1 MALAT
6 AYERQDH
13 GVVLKDA
20 DDVARFR
27 TGVSRRLAPDQA
39 LIVTFEARG
48 HAVYLGLHGELG
60 FVHVTPIPDSP
71 PYLITVGDPGRHDV
85 IEFMLHGE
93 HSTEIEARHLV
104 PASEAWRAVGEFLVS
119 GNLLQSLDWTQV

>member
-6 AYERQDH
+6 AYARQDQSI
-13 GVVLKDA
+13 VLEDA
-20 DDVARFR
+20 DDLERFR
-27 TGVSRRLAPDQA
+27 ADVSRRLTPDQT

-48 HAVYLGLHGELG
+48 RAIYLGLHGELG

-71 PYLITVGDPGRHDV
+71 PYVITVGDPARHDV

-104 PASEAWRAVGEFLVS
+104 PASEAWRAVSELMLS
-119 GNLLQSLDWTQV
+119 GNFLSSLDWTEV

>member
-6 AYERQDH
+6 AYARQDH

-20 DDVARFR
+20 DDLARFR
-27 TGVSRRLAPDQA
+27 SDVSRHLGSDQA

-48 HAVYLGLHGELG
+48 RAVYLGLHGELG
-60 FVHVTPIPDSP
+60 FVHVTPVPDSP
-71 PYLITVGDPGRHDV
+71 PYVITVGDPSRHDV

-93 HSTEIEARHLV
+93 HSTEVQGRHLV
-104 PASEAWRAVGEFLVS
+104 PAGDAWHAVSEFLIS
-119 GNLLQSLDWTQV
+119 GNLLPSLHWTEV